1 MIIQNSQNTFHNLKQ
16 FYNFRTYIDRM
27 IRFFSENDFVL
38 ENQAPLTFWIEK
50 VVHFHRG
57 EIDQLHYI
65 FCSDDDLLKINQ
77 DYLQHD
83 YYTDIITFDNSI
95 GKKIDGE
102 IYISTDRIKDNAE
115 TFEVSFE
122 EELRRV
128 LIHGVLHLLGYKDNT
143 EKQQQ
148 EMTHQENEALK
159 LYK

>member
-1 MIIQNSQNTFHNLKQ
+1 
-16 FYNFRTYIDRM
+16 M

-38 ENQAPLTFWIEK
+38 ENQAPLTSWIEK
-50 VVHFHRG
+50 VVHSHRG
-57 EIDQLHYI
+57 RINQLHYI
-65 FCSDDDLLKINQ
+65 FCDDDYLLEINQ
-77 DYLQHD
+77 YYLQHD

-115 TFEVSFE
+115 TFEVPFE

-128 LIHGVLHLLGYKDNT
+128 LIHGVLHLLGFKDKT
-143 EKQQQ
+143 EKQQKQ
-148 EMTHQENEALK
+148 MTHEENNALK